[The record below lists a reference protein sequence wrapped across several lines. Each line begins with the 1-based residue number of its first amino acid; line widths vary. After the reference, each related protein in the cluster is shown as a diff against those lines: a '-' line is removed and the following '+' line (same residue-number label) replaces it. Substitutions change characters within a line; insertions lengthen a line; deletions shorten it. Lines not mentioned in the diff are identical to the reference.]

1 VRVRSP
7 SLSLCEYTPIHDHV
21 MSCHVRRRRL
31 LLLEPGRSCSALHHA
46 PAQASANQHRHGQGR
61 SATGRAAVPA
71 LPPPWTRYPR
81 FCAASR
87 WGATAG
93 LSHGRQCRASRSRR
107 AAPAVGVDCETH
119 HPRSILLEGG
129 WSTPEPAGRAVWA
142 ARGRQRRYPPASTSH
157 SLGHRNF
164 PSDPERIT
172 PQATRRPG
180 GISQRSTHQI
190 QNTAG
195 RIHM

>member
-1 VRVRSP
+1 MLDLWKR
-7 SLSLCEYTPIHDHV
+7 HNDHY
-21 MSCHVRRRRL
+21 
-31 LLLEPGRSCSALHHA
+31 
-46 PAQASANQHRHGQGR
+46 GR

-71 LPPPWTRYPR
+71 LPPPWTGYPR
-81 FCAASR
+81 FCAASG

-142 ARGRQRRYPPASTSH
+142 ARGRQRRYPPASTSQ
-157 SLGHRNF
+157 SFGLRNF
-164 PSDPERIT
+164 PSDPERIP
-172 PQATRRPG
+172 PQAPRGLTTLYTVLLLYTPY
-180 GISQRSTHQI
+180 II
-190 QNTAG
+190 QHLKMMIIIITK
-195 RIHM
+195 MYTYSK